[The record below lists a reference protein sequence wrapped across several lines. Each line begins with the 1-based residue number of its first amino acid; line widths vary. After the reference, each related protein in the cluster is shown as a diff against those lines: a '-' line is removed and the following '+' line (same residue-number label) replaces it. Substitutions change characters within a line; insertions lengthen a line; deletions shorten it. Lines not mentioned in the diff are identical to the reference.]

1 MRIALLL
8 LACVTS
14 VHADPLRDAINADYA
29 YLEDLYIHL
38 HRNPELSFQERDT
51 AKRMVQELEKT
62 GFDVTEGVG
71 GYGVVGMLRNGDGPT
86 VMLRA
91 DMDALPVAEQT
102 GLEYASTKRMVEQT
116 GQEVAV
122 MHACGHDVH
131 MAVWTGAA
139 RRLAALRDQWSGT
152 LMLIAQ
158 PAEERGAGARLML
171 QDGLYTRF
179 ARPSFVLAVHAKADL
194 AAGQVGYVPGW
205 AMANV
210 DSVDITIPGVGGHGA
225 YPHTTRD
232 PVTLAA
238 YVITELQTLVSRT
251 VSPLQPAVVT
261 VGSIH
266 GGAKHNV
273 IPDEVKLQL
282 TVRSYEDSVRAAL
295 LDGIERI
302 VMAQAAAFDLPQDRM
317 PTVTVKDEYTPS
329 LYNDPDLL
337 QRLLPVLQTQFG
349 PDRLIAVEPVMAGE
363 DFGRFSRDD
372 ADIAGQ
378 LFWLGVVD
386 PALVAAAAAKGE
398 PLPSLHSAR
407 MAPLPQPAITTGV
420 ELMTRAALTL
430 LQKP

>member
-1 MRIALLL
+1 VL
-8 LACVTS
+8 
-14 VHADPLRDAINADYA
+14 
-29 YLEDLYIHL
+29 
-38 HRNPELSFQERDT
+38 
-51 AKRMVQELEKT
+51 K
-62 GFDVTEGVG
+62 
-71 GYGVVGMLRNGDGPT
+71 NGSGPT
-86 VMLRA
+86 ILVRTDL
-91 DMDALPVAEQT
+91 DALPVKEQT
-102 GLEYASTKRMVEQT
+102 GLTFASTVIAQDAA
-116 GQEVAV
+116 GIEVPV
-122 MHACGHDVH
+122 MHACGHDVN
-131 MAVWTGAA
+131 MTCLVGTA
-139 RRLAALRDQWSGT
+139 RVLSNLKDLWSGT
-152 LMLIAQ
+152 LILIGQ
-158 PAEERGAGARLML
+158 PAEERGAGAIAML
-171 QDGLYTRF
+171 DDGLFKKFPVPDFALALHINADMPAGTIGYT
-179 ARPSFVLAVHAKADL
+179 
-194 AAGQVGYVPGW
+194 PGF

>member
-1 MRIALLL
+1 
-8 LACVTS
+8 
-14 VHADPLRDAINADYA
+14 
-29 YLEDLYIHL
+29 
-38 HRNPELSFQERDT
+38 
-51 AKRMVQELEKT
+51 
-62 GFDVTEGVG
+62 
-71 GYGVVGMLRNGDGPT
+71 
-86 VMLRA
+86 
-91 DMDALPVAEQT
+91 
-102 GLEYASTKRMVEQT
+102 
-116 GQEVAV
+116 
-122 MHACGHDVH
+122 
-131 MAVWTGAA
+131 
-139 RRLAALRDQWSGT
+139 
-152 LMLIAQ
+152 
-158 PAEERGAGARLML
+158 
-171 QDGLYTRF
+171 
-179 ARPSFVLAVHAKADL
+179 
-194 AAGQVGYVPGW
+194 
-205 AMANV
+205 MANV

-378 LFWLGVVD
+378 LFWLGVGRVERL
-386 PALVAAAAAKGE
+386 AHLG
-398 PLPSLHSAR
+398 
-407 MAPLPQPAITTGV
+407 AIV
-420 ELMTRAALTL
+420 RRCPMPRQHERAARRADQHRHQRDGGEWDERPVGSSHRCSFALGRVWL
-430 LQKP
+430 ARGLCRHGYRNIKPGW